1 MYNICQYIYVFSIF
15 CTNKRLTIK
24 HISNEVIKQ
33 THKICPE
40 TTKVMQGASDVDRT
54 VKRWRSDDT
63 SRRLRL

>member
-1 MYNICQYIYVFSIF
+1 MYNDCNYISVISIF
-15 CTNKRLTIK
+15 ETNKRLTTK
-24 HISNEVIKQ
+24 HIPNEVIKQ

-54 VKRWRSDDT
+54 VKRWRSEDT